1 MYEPKPDPDPDPVPK
16 PEVPADGSFSIGK
29 SKTLTVNV
37 KDEYNGE
44 FYYTVEAFIGNP
56 IIGENAKLI
65 SGSGQKTNS
74 KLPYCISLNIPDAM
88 PVIYI
93 RVTDPFKRAA
103 VYAFDVIE
111 GDMICNIGGLG
122 TKTNITLMQSYC
134 VQTADLLQEKSFKI
148 TRRDGDARRII
159 AS

>member
-1 MYEPKPDPDPDPVPK
+1 MIKHMKRCIFTKVNFMALFLFAVLMVACTTDVYEPKPDPDPDPVPK

-111 GDMICNIGGLG
+111 GDMICNIVGL
-122 TKTNITLMQSYC
+122 
-134 VQTADLLQEKSFKI
+134 
-148 TRRDGDARRII
+148 
-159 AS
+159 